1 MNCLGAPLK
10 IEFSDKK
17 LRQLCEKQVVAVK
30 KLGDI
35 CARKLQARLTD
46 LEAAT
51 CVTDIVAGRP
61 HELQGERAGQIAL
74 DLAGGYRLVF
84 APANDPIPL
93 RDDLSIAWS
102 CVTIISIEYIGDY
115 HG

>member
-1 MNCLGAPLK
+1 MPYWEPLLK

-17 LRQLCEKQVVAVK
+17 IRQLCEKQKVAVQ

-35 CARKLQARLTD
+35 CARKLRVRLAD
-46 LEAAT
+46 LESAT
-51 CVTDIVAGRP
+51 CVTDIVAGRL
-61 HELQGERAGQIAL
+61 HELHGERAGQMAL

-84 APANDPIPL
+84 APANDPIPR
-93 RDDLSIAWS
+93 RDDLSIAWA

-115 HG
+115 HE